1 MRGEV
6 AGIDERADRE
16 AKGQVEADARQE
28 FDAACDLHRRSPGL
42 AIAEAD
48 YVAACERHDWAAA
61 GKARN
66 AMFVYAARIEW
77 FSADPAGAK
86 AETLH

>member
-1 MRGEV
+1 M
-6 AGIDERADRE
+6 ADRE
-16 AKGQVEADARQE
+16 AKGQAEADARQKE
-28 FDAACDLHRRSPGL
+28 FDAACDLHRGDHQGL

-61 GKARN
+61 GKAHK

-77 FSADPAGAK
+77 FSANPAGAK